1 MGLRNKLKVW
11 MLRKVVNDQTLYDII
26 SAIRGCDSYNTV
38 LKYLFTARIRYLA
51 GLEQSNV
58 PVDVRECRKISL
70 LMIYKTLE
78 EVSRTDIHCL
88 DHAVSALDALEKLE
102 LIDSEEAEVLKKIAS
117 ILTEV
122 ARQWITRDEAVKT
135 VKELAKKYKG
145 LIKP

>member
-1 MGLRNKLKVW
+1 MFPWNVLRVKALK
-11 MLRKVVNDQTLYDII
+11 KVVNNSTLYSVV
-26 SAIRGCDSYNTV
+26 SAIRGCDSGSTA

-70 LMIYKTLE
+70 LMIYKALE

-102 LIDSEEAEVLKKIAS
+102 LIDSEEAEVLRKIAS

-135 VKELAKKYKG
+135 VKELAKKYSKI
-145 LIKP
+145 IKP